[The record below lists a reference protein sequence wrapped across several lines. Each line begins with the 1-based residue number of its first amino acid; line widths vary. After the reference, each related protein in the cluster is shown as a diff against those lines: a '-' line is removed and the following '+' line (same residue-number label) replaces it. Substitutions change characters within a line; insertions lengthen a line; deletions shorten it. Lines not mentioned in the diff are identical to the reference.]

1 MTLYIIG
8 IGLGN
13 EKDISVKG
21 LEIVKESDLVYLE
34 NYTSL
39 LQCTNHDLAKFYGR
53 EIILADRK
61 TAENG
66 DEKIVEEAR
75 DNDVAFLVIGDPFS
89 ATTHVDLLKL
99 AKEKNVKA
107 IVINNS
113 SVLTAVGITGLQLY
127 KFGKTT
133 SIPFLDDFPQLE
145 TPYQVIKQNKEMGL
159 HTLCLLDIKADQNRF
174 MTVKQAIEV
183 LEDIENRLEEGLIKD
198 DLLVVGCS
206 RLGTESAIIRSG
218 KLRKIKQED
227 FGKAPHCLIIPGKMH
242 FVEEEMLNFYGL
254 KNLAIKN

>member
-1 MTLYIIG
+1 MTLYLIG
-8 IGLGN
+8 LGLGN

-21 LEIVKESDLVYLE
+21 LEIVKRCDLVYLE

-39 LQCTNHDLAKFYGR
+39 LQCSNHELAKFYNR

-61 TAENG
+61 TTENG

-75 DNDVAFLVIGDPFS
+75 NQEVAFLVIGDPFS

-99 AKEKNVKA
+99 AQEKNVDVK
-107 IVINNS
+107 VLNNA

-145 TPYQVIKQNKEMGL
+145 TPYQVIKQNRELGM
-159 HTLCLLDIKADQNRF
+159 HTLCLLDIKSDQNRF
-174 MTVKQAIEV
+174 MSVSQAIEV
-183 LEDIENRLEEGLIKD
+183 LEDIEQRLGEGLVKD
-198 DLLVVGCS
+198 DLLVIGCS
-206 RLGTESAIIRSG
+206 RLGTDKAIIKAG
-218 KLRKIKQED
+218 KLKKIKEID
-227 FGKAPHCLIIPGKMH
+227 FGDAPHCLIIPGKMH
-242 FVEEEMLNFYGL
+242 FIEEEMINNYIL
-254 KNLAIKN
+254 

>member
-1 MTLYIIG
+1 MTLYLIG
-8 IGLGN
+8 LGLGN

-21 LEIVKESDLVYLE
+21 LEIVKRCDLVYLE

-39 LQCTNHDLAKFYGR
+39 LQCSNHELAKFYNR

-61 TAENG
+61 TTENG

-75 DNDVAFLVIGDPFS
+75 NQEVAFLVIGDPFS

-99 AKEKNVKA
+99 AKEKNVDVK
-107 IVINNS
+107 VLNNA

-145 TPYQVIKQNKEMGL
+145 TPYHVIKQNRESGM
-159 HTLCLLDIKADQNRF
+159 HTLCLLDIKSDQNRF
-174 MTVKQAIEV
+174 MTVSQAIEV
-183 LEDIENRLEEGLIKD
+183 LEDIEQRLGEGLVKD
-198 DLLVVGCS
+198 DLFVIGCS
-206 RLGTESAIIRSG
+206 RLGTDKAIIKAG
-218 KLRKIKQED
+218 KLKKIKEID
-227 FGKAPHCLIIPGKMH
+227 YGDAPHCLIIPGNMH
-242 FVEEEMLNFYGL
+242 FVEEEMINNY
-254 KNLAIKN
+254 II